1 MARRGNR
8 VTQATDFLYHKIDNV
23 RKSMDLLSD
32 IQGQYWTTDN
42 ISHNLSKDLRP
53 YQEEAMWNFNYTQKI
68 EQSINHVLFNI
79 ATGGGK
85 TLVMASCILYLFHEF
100 GYQNFLFFANTDAIV
115 KKTNDNLLNVASE
128 KYLFVRSI
136 IIDNQNIQIKQ
147 VEQFPRV
154 PDKNTIYLVL
164 TSIQKLHIDLNNP
177 RENGLC
183 YEDLQESPIVIL
195 ADEAHHYNAQTTG
208 KSNKNNDSA
217 WELTIQ
223 NLLSLRQD
231 NRLLEF
237 TATLDTN
244 EPSLYEKY
252 KDRIV
257 YKYDLKEFMQQGYSK
272 LVMLLETDSNDSQK
286 MLEAVLLSQYRKLI
300 AIKYGI
306 LGFKPVI
313 LFKSNTIKTSEMVH
327 QLFMNMINN
336 LEPVK
341 VQEYIKIKKQQVKE
355 KPSSIWH
362 KLSDF
367 YLKYGNF
374 GEIIK
379 GIQDDF
385 HELNIYN
392 ANSED
397 ILKNDNGFI
406 LNSLEDANNPYRAIF
421 AVAKLNEGWD
431 VLNLY
436 DIVRIKE
443 NGNATSKSTTSEAQL
458 IGRGARYYPFAL
470 PSQNA
475 SQIRQFDNSTNE
487 LAILEQLHYHTM
499 NDSDYIKLLHQSLI
513 NEQVLSQVDGNK
525 KLVFVK
531 VKDSFKRSKIYK
543 HGKLYINEQDK
554 PSHKSNF
561 KEYSIADK
569 IIVSYRKIDEK
580 LLTDIKF
587 GNNLIISSNEIPVIR
602 LTKPFYRKAI
612 MRNPFFKFDN
622 LKKYFPSL
630 NSISEFITHEN
641 YLGGLEIGV
650 HNLPL
655 DFNFD
660 EISSKDKLELLE
672 RALTKVSE
680 NLRKNHEKAHGTG
693 RFVGIDINDI
703 VKDHELLIDDESIL
717 SLHENK
723 AQKIEVRSI
732 GKGVNNWFVFDTLVC
747 NGLEHKMVMVLK
759 EAISKLSNQYDEI
772 YLIRNNE
779 NTAGLK
785 LTQFKGVKGF
795 KPDFLLL
802 MKDNDR
808 EYFYHVFLEAKG
820 EAFYEQDKWKED
832 MLELIN
838 GSKEVCIT
846 VDDTNVRLI
855 GMRFYRDG
863 QVNESIFKQDFYN
876 KIVKDKGLLSE
887 PELFSLESNQ
897 VVSKGGLINQLSIL
911 D

>member
-1 MARRGNR
+1 MVKKHNK
-8 VTQATDFLYHKIDNV
+8 VMKTTDFLYHKIDDV

-32 IQGQYWTTDN
+32 IQGQYWTTDK
-42 ISHNLSKDLRP
+42 ISHNLSKRLRP

-68 EQSINHVLFNI
+68 KQPLNHVLFNI

-85 TLVMASCILYLFHEF
+85 TLIMASCILYLFHEF
-100 GYQNFLFFANTDAIV
+100 GYKNFLFFANTDAIV
-115 KKTNDNLLNVASE
+115 KKTNDNLLNISSE
-128 KYLFVRSI
+128 KYLFDKNISMDSRH
-136 IIDNQNIQIKQ
+136 IQIKQ
-147 VEQFPRV
+147 VEQFPKV
-154 PDKNTIYLVL
+154 ADKNTIYLVL
-164 TSIQKLHIDLNNP
+164 TSIQKLHTDLNNP
-177 RENGLC
+177 KENGLC
-183 YEDLQESPIVIL
+183 YEDLQENPIVML

-208 KSNKNNDSA
+208 KSNKNNESA

-223 NLLSLRQD
+223 KVLSLRQD
-231 NRLLEF
+231 NKLLEF

-244 EPSLYEKY
+244 EQSLYKKY
-252 KDRIV
+252 KDKIV

-300 AIKYGI
+300 AIKYGV
-306 LGFKPVI
+306 LGFKPVV
-313 LFKSNTIKTSEMVH
+313 LFKSNTIRTSEMAH
-327 QLFMNMINN
+327 ELFVNMINN
-336 LEPVK
+336 LEPIK
-341 VQEYIKIKKQQVKE
+341 VQEYIGIKKQQVKE

-362 KLSDF
+362 KMADF
-367 YLKYGNF
+367 YLGCNNF

-379 GIQDDF
+379 GIQEDF

-397 ILKNDNGFI
+397 ILKDDNGFI
-406 LNSLEDANNPYRAIF
+406 LNSLEDINNPYRAIF

-443 NGNATSKSTTSEAQL
+443 NGTATSKSTTSEAQL

-470 PSQNA
+470 PAQNI

-487 LAILEQLHYHTM
+487 LAVLEQLHYHTM

-513 NEQVLSQVDGNK
+513 NEQVLSQADGNK

-531 VKDSFKRSKIYK
+531 VKDSFKKSKIYK
-543 HGKLYINEQDK
+543 HGKLYINEQYK
-554 PSHKSNF
+554 PSSKSNF
-561 KEYSIADK
+561 KEYSISNK
-569 IIVSYRKIDEK
+569 VIVSYRKTDEK
-580 LLTDIKF
+580 LLTDIKANDGLVIF
-587 GNNLIISSNEIPVIR
+587 AEEAPVIR

-622 LKKYFPSL
+622 LKNYFPNL
-630 NSISEFITHEN
+630 HSIDEFITHTH

-650 HNLPL
+650 YNLPL
-655 DFNFD
+655 DFDFD
-660 EISSKDKLELLE
+660 EMSPKDRLEILE
-672 RALTKVSE
+672 RALVKVSE
-680 NLRKNHEKAHGTG
+680 SIRKNYGKAHGTG
-693 RFVGIDINDI
+693 HFIGININDI
-703 VKDHELLIDDESIL
+703 VKDHELLID
-717 SLHENK
+717 
-723 AQKIEVRSI
+723 EVNAPNLPNDNTQVVEARDI
-732 GKGVNNWFVFDTLVC
+732 GRGANWFVFDTLVC
-747 NGLEHKMVMVLK
+747 NGLEYKMVLALK
-759 EAISKLSNQYDEI
+759 RAIGKLSNQYDEI

-802 MKDNDR
+802 MKDSDR

-838 GSKEVCIT
+838 GNKEICIT
-846 VDDTNVRLI
+846 VDEVNVRLI
-855 GMRFYRDG
+855 GVQFFREG
-863 QVNESIFKQDFYN
+863 QVNENAFKRDFYN
-876 KIVKDKGLLSE
+876 KVVKNKALLLE
-887 PELFSLESNQ
+887 ENLFSLEDDKTK
-897 VVSKGGLINQLSIL
+897 KGSSLVDQLSMFE
-911 D
+911 